1 MFVFMSHTNRSFL
14 FYDFIENLYEEKKI
28 SPQWYRMLTEVNDFL
43 IKIVNAVKNKLLE
56 HRIVH
61 ISKYDLFS
69 LDWSLSHV
77 ILEGLVRFKVDNKLS
92 VPFVD
97 DEDLPEDMSYA
108 AHNTTA
114 QEADTEF
121 LDTRW
126 QYVLDQ
132 MIEAFVLIK
141 DDDWTYGKDEEIVV
155 QGLKMFG
162 KYYRNLWI

>member
-1 MFVFMSHTNRSFL
+1 MNMIKILRLSTGEDVIAKVT
-14 FYDFIENLYEEKKI
+14 ENTDSMVKI
-28 SPQWYRMLTEVNDFL
+28 SKSF
-43 IKIVNAVKNKLLE
+43 
-56 HRIVH
+56 
-61 ISKYDLFS
+61 
-69 LDWSLSHV
+69 V
-77 ILEGLVRFKVDNKLS
+77 IIPRQAAPGQPVQLMMTPYL
-92 VPFVD
+92 PFVD

-141 DDDWTYGKDEEIVV
+141 DDDFTYGKDEEIVV